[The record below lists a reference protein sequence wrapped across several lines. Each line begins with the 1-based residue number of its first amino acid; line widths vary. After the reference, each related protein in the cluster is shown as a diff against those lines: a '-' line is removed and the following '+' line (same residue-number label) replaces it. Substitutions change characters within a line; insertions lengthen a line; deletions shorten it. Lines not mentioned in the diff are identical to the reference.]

1 MNELMNPKRRT
12 LIQAASAA
20 GLWMGTGMQAASAA
34 VTAKADPWKQAQ
46 AIIDRFARP
55 IRFRKED
62 FPVTNYGAKSCDVK
76 PVEAWVSFV
85 DRKTLSTPVE
95 GAHDCYPA
103 IRAAIEA
110 CHKAGGGRVL
120 IPAGNWFCAGPIV
133 LLSNVNVHLQAG
145 AHIYFSNRPEDYA
158 KYGEF
163 DCGPHGKLSMTRWEG
178 NDCLNYSSM
187 IYAFGQRNIAL
198 TADDWTAVLD
208 GQAGVNFPDSEYC
221 WWSWKGREKPSSAGD
236 IAPGSGNWVKHKK
249 GETEVSLN
257 PLNPASLAEV
267 APHLSEEKIRFIQG
281 EGDKWRRDSNYLRA
295 LAEAGVPANKRV
307 FGIGHFLRPHMVQV
321 INCTNVLFQGYQL
334 TNSPFWQ
341 HNPVGCRNV
350 HVKGI
355 YANSIGPNSD
365 GFDPESCEYVLIEDS
380 TFDTGDDCIAVDSG
394 KGPDVQYGPSK
405 NIVVQNCKMHSGHGA
420 MTFGSIMSGG
430 IENVFAQNLVFE
442 NSHWRTD
449 PLNIA
454 IRLKSNMS
462 RGGYLKNLHIRNIQI
477 PNGIRTT
484 PAFYS
489 TLPGSLIP
497 NKSVATSAGGII
509 TIDCGYDPVNDNVRT
524 RPPVVQDV
532 HISNVQV
539 GNVDTGKGQF
549 SCYQAIVIL
558 GPVAS
563 DYNGPANPPP
573 NIVPV
578 RNITISDCN
587 LGNPV
592 NAEQPLYLYNVR
604 DLTLKNVRIGGT
616 VHNKTLSA

>member
-1 MNELMNPKRRT
+1 
-12 LIQAASAA
+12 
-20 GLWMGTGMQAASAA
+20 
-34 VTAKADPWKQAQ
+34 
-46 AIIDRFARP
+46 
-55 IRFRKED
+55 
-62 FPVTNYGAKSCDVK
+62 
-76 PVEAWVSFV
+76 
-85 DRKTLSTPVE
+85 
-95 GAHDCYPA
+95 
-103 IRAAIEA
+103 
-110 CHKAGGGRVL
+110 
-120 IPAGNWFCAGPIV
+120 
-133 LLSNVNVHLQAG
+133 
-145 AHIYFSNRPEDYA
+145 
-158 KYGEF
+158 
-163 DCGPHGKLSMTRWEG
+163 
-178 NDCLNYSSM
+178 
-187 IYAFGQRNIAL
+187 
-198 TADDWTAVLD
+198 
-208 GQAGVNFPDSEYC
+208 
-221 WWSWKGREKPSSAGD
+221 
-236 IAPGSGNWVKHKK
+236 
-249 GETEVSLN
+249 
-257 PLNPASLAEV
+257 
-267 APHLSEEKIRFIQG
+267 
-281 EGDKWRRDSNYLRA
+281 
-295 LAEAGVPANKRV
+295 
-307 FGIGHFLRPHMVQV
+307 MVQV